1 MGKSKR
7 SNWKLKAFELYP
19 LSLLR
24 GAMDLLSIFLF
35 LLSLAMISKGSDW
48 FIESAVA
55 ISNKSGIPKMIIGAT
70 IVSFATTA
78 PEFAVSAT
86 AAYIGHTDMT
96 IGNAVGSAICNTG
109 LVLGS
114 IIVVKAIP
122 VRDHTFPIK
131 SGLMLLSGIVLI
143 LLSRDGGI
151 SGPDGLVL
159 LLVFFAFLYHA
170 SKTQYKIFGKER
182 AESGKVKIKEMQK
195 DIVFF
200 VIGAL
205 SVVIGSRI
213 LVDSGI
219 KIAEWLG
226 IPEVIIALT
235 MVAVG
240 TSLPELATAIASLK
254 KGHQDLSI
262 GNILGANTM
271 DIAMILGASSQIRL
285 LPVSDQL
292 AGYDFPFMLVIMLAL
307 IIFGLTGKKLERW
320 EGALILGAYLVYVA
334 GLFTWYG

>member
-1 MGKSKR
+1 
-7 SNWKLKAFELYP
+7 
-19 LSLLR
+19 
-24 GAMDLLSIFLF
+24 MDLLLIFLF

-48 FIESAVA
+48 FIEAAVA

-109 LVLGS
+109 LILGS
-114 IIVVKAIP
+114 IIAVKAIP
-122 VRDHTFPIK
+122 VQDDTFLLK
-131 SGLMLLSGIVLI
+131 SGLMLFSGIILVLV
-143 LLSRDGGI
+143 SRDGNVNGL
-151 SGPDGLVL
+151 DGLLL
-159 LLVFFAFLYHA
+159 LLVFFAFLFHA
-170 SKTQYKIFGKER
+170 SKTQYKLFGNEKNGRER
-182 AESGKVKIKEMQK
+182 LKITEMKK
-195 DIVFF
+195 DIAVF
-200 VIGAL
+200 ILGAL

-226 IPEVIIALT
+226 VPEVIIALT

-271 DIAMILGASSQIRL
+271 DIAMILGASSQIRV
-285 LPVSDQL
+285 LPVSEQL
-292 AGYDFPFMLVIMLAL
+292 AGYDFPFMLLIMLAL
-307 IIFGLTGKKLERW
+307 IGFGLTGKKLARW
-320 EGALILGAYLVYVA
+320 EGGLILGAYLAYVA
-334 GLFTWYG
+334 GLFVLYG

>member
-1 MGKSKR
+1 MS
-7 SNWKLKAFELYP
+7 SLKD
-19 LSLLR
+19 
-24 GAMDLLSIFLF
+24 AMDLLLIFLF

-48 FIESAVA
+48 FIEAA
-55 ISNKSGIPKMIIGAT
+55 IEISNKSGIPKMLIGAT

-86 AAYIGHTDMT
+86 AAYIGHTDVT
-96 IGNAVGSAICNTG
+96 IGNAVGSVICNTG

-114 IIVVKAIP
+114 IIAVKAIP
-122 VRDHTFPIK
+122 MKDDTFLIK

-143 LLSRDGGI
+143 ILSRDGSVNRLDGI
-151 SGPDGLVL
+151 IL

-170 SKTQYKIFGKER
+170 SKTQRVLFGDNETGREKL
-182 AESGKVKIKEMQK
+182 KLK
-195 DIVFF
+195 DIRKDIAYF
-200 VIGAL
+200 VLGSL

-219 KIAEWLG
+219 KIAEWMG

-235 MVAVG
+235 AVAIG

-254 KGHQDLSI
+254 KGHQDLAI

-271 DIAMILGASSQIRL
+271 DIAMILGASSQIRV
-285 LPVSDQL
+285 LPVSEQL
-292 AGYDFPFMLVIMLAL
+292 AGYDFPFMFLISLAL
-307 IIFGLTGKKLERW
+307 IVFGITGKKFERW
-320 EGALILGAYLVYVA
+320 EGGVILGAYLVYVA
-334 GLFTWYG
+334 GLFILYG